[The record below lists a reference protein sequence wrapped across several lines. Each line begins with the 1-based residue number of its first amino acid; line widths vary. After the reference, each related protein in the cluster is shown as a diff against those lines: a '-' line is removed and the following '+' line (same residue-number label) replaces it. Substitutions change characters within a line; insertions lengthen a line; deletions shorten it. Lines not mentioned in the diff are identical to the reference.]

1 MTTTV
6 SNGKA
11 ATIKNTFSRE
21 TAVSIDIQADKSI
34 IWALLTN
41 ANDFPRWNSTVISIE
56 GTIAQGEK
64 IKLKAKLDPKREFK
78 LKVKEFEADN
88 RLVWGDAMGNRVYT
102 LKSIGNNLTMIGK
115 CRRSCL
121 IGRNL
126 TINGDNFTRFA
137 IAPTLGFDC
146 PFGNHLWSIGADLNY
161 LFVAVFHKNLFRRWN
176 RLKNIQHDPPTALDQ
191 LPDLHRVATLDDR
204 TVNGFRI
211 SC

>member
-1 MTTTV
+1 LPKRQKGINKQKMIKMTTV
-6 SNGKA
+6 ASNGKA
-11 ATIKNTFSRE
+11 VTTKKTFSRE

-102 LKSIGNNLTMIGK
+102 LKSIGNNLTNFSMTEKIGGPLFPLFAKMI
-115 CRRSCL
+115 
-121 IGRNL
+121 
-126 TINGDNFTRFA
+126 
-137 IAPTLGFDC
+137 PPFDQA
-146 PFGNHLWSIGADLNY
+146 FEQYAKD
-161 LFVAVFHKNLFRRWN
+161 
-176 RLKNIQHDPPTALDQ
+176 LKNEAET
-191 LPDLHRVATLDDR
+191 
-204 TVNGFRI
+204 I
-211 SC
+211 SKTK

>member
-1 MTTTV
+1 MTTV
-6 SNGKA
+6 ASNGKA
-11 ATIKNTFSRE
+11 VTTKKTFSRE

-102 LKSIGNNLTMIGK
+102 LKSIGNNLTNFSMTEKIGGPLFPLFAKMI
-115 CRRSCL
+115 
-121 IGRNL
+121 
-126 TINGDNFTRFA
+126 
-137 IAPTLGFDC
+137 PPFDQA
-146 PFGNHLWSIGADLNY
+146 FEQYAKD
-161 LFVAVFHKNLFRRWN
+161 
-176 RLKNIQHDPPTALDQ
+176 LKNEAET
-191 LPDLHRVATLDDR
+191 
-204 TVNGFRI
+204 I
-211 SC
+211 SKTK